1 VPKETK
7 SICGDIELWSEDSI
21 FLDTNIFYYFK
32 KNNMLVSKKELTNL
46 KLRSIKAEELKE
58 LASLVGIDTRGS
70 ASNLIKKLINII
82 PQNKIDEFI
91 KNKYQDY
98 VRERQKIISDEEL
111 KQELLKVQEF
121 RWGVVQ
127 GQLDQK
133 IQTEYVRRF
142 VRYDELINGVKNKL
156 HDDITHYVIATWYNH
171 WTTVLIEDHIS
182 QHPRVIPTLKNNFGV
197 DIFFDN
203 QPFDLKITYLPK
215 GFTLEQALKNPKD
228 LIIWLYENQGA
239 QRFGAD
245 NRLFVVLAS
254 KNNLDESWKLKRD
267 FDFVF
272 NEIDKFFDSAS
283 VSTKDE
289 IVFSFKNKTYTT
301 ISKILIITK

>member
-1 VPKETK
+1 
-7 SICGDIELWSEDSI
+7 
-21 FLDTNIFYYFK
+21 
-32 KNNMLVSKKELTNL
+32 MLVSKKELANL
-46 KLRSIKAEELKE
+46 KLRAIKSDDLKE
-58 LASLVGIDTRGS
+58 LARTLNIDARGT
-70 ASNLIKKLINII
+70 ASNVIKKLIDV

-91 KNKYQDY
+91 KKKYQAQ
-98 VRERQKIISDEEL
+98 VKERQKLISDEAL
-111 KQELLKVQEF
+111 KQEVLKVKEF

-142 VRYDELINGVKNKL
+142 VRYDDLINGVKSKL

-182 QHPRVIPTLKNNFGV
+182 QHSRVIPTLKNNFGI

-215 GFTLEQALKNPKD
+215 NFTLEQVLKNPKD

-245 NRLFVVLAS
+245 NRLFVVLAI
-254 KNNLDESWKLKRD
+254 KDNIEESWKLKRD
-267 FDFVF
+267 FGFVF
-272 NEIDKFFDSAS
+272 SEIDKFFNNAS

-289 IVFSFKNKTYTT
+289 IVFSFKKKTYTT

>member
-1 VPKETK
+1 
-7 SICGDIELWSEDSI
+7 
-21 FLDTNIFYYFK
+21 
-32 KNNMLVSKKELTNL
+32 MLVSKKELANL
-46 KLRSIKAEELKE
+46 KLRSIKLDDLKE
-58 LASLVGIDTRGS
+58 LAGSLGLSTKGTVSD
-70 ASNLIKKLINII
+70 LIKRLIDV
-82 PQNKIDEFI
+82 PQNEIDEFI
-91 KNKYQDY
+91 KRKYRKLVEKRQDL
-98 VRERQKIISDEEL
+98 ISDDDL
-111 KQELLKVQEF
+111 KRELLKVKNF
-121 RWGVVQ
+121 RWSVVQ

-133 IQTEYVRRF
+133 IQTEYVRKF
-142 VRYDELINGVKNKL
+142 VRYKELLQGVKSKL
-156 HDDITHYVIATWYNH
+156 QDDITHYVVATWYNY

-215 GFTLEQALKNPKD
+215 DFTLEQALKNPKS

-245 NRLFVVLAS
+245 NRLFVVLAN
-254 KNNLDESWKLKRD
+254 KDNLKESWKLKRD

-272 NEIDKFFDSAS
+272 SEIDKFFDDES

-289 IVFSFKNKTYTT
+289 IIFSFKKKTYTT
-301 ISKILIITK
+301 ISKILIIAK

>member
-1 VPKETK
+1 
-7 SICGDIELWSEDSI
+7 
-21 FLDTNIFYYFK
+21 
-32 KNNMLVSKKELTNL
+32 MLVSKKELANL
-46 KLRSIKAEELKE
+46 KLRAIKSDDLKE
-58 LASLVGIDTRGS
+58 LATLVGIDSRGS
-70 ASNLIKKLINII
+70 VSDLIKKLINI
-82 PQNKIDEFI
+82 PQEKIDEFI
-91 KNKYQDY
+91 KNRYQNY
-98 VRERQKIISDEEL
+98 IKERQKLISDDEL
-111 KQELLKVQEF
+111 KQELMKVQDF

-142 VRYDELINGVKNKL
+142 VRYNDLINGVKTKL

-182 QHPRVIPTLKNNFGV
+182 QHPKVIPTLKNNFGV

-215 GFTLEQALKNPKD
+215 GFTLDQVLRNPKD
-228 LIIWLYENQGA
+228 LIVWLYENQGA

-254 KNNLDESWKLKRD
+254 KNNLEESWQLKRD
-267 FDFVF
+267 FNFVF
-272 NEIDKFFDSAS
+272 SEIDRFFNIAS

-289 IVFSFKNKTYTT
+289 IIFSFKKKTYTT

>member
-1 VPKETK
+1 
-7 SICGDIELWSEDSI
+7 
-21 FLDTNIFYYFK
+21 
-32 KNNMLVSKKELTNL
+32 MLVSKKELANL
-46 KLRSIKAEELKE
+46 KLRSIKSDDLRE
-58 LASLVGIDTRGS
+58 LAGSFSLPTKGTVSD
-70 ASNLIKKLINII
+70 LIKRLIDV
-82 PQNKIDEFI
+82 PQDKIDEFI
-91 KNKYQDY
+91 KRKYRKL
-98 VRERQKIISDEEL
+98 VEERQSLISDNDL
-111 KQELLKVQEF
+111 KRELLKVKDF

-142 VRYDELINGVKNKL
+142 VRYEELLQGVKSKL

-182 QHPRVIPTLKNNFGV
+182 QHPRVIPTLKNNFGI

-215 GFTLEQALKNPKD
+215 DFTLEQALKDPKG
-228 LIIWLYENQGA
+228 LITWLYENQGA

-254 KNNLDESWKLKRD
+254 KDNLEESWKLKRD

-272 NEIDKFFDSAS
+272 SEIDKFFDQESI
-283 VSTKDE
+283 STKDE
-289 IVFSFKNKTYTT
+289 IIFSFKKKTYTT

>member
-1 VPKETK
+1 
-7 SICGDIELWSEDSI
+7 
-21 FLDTNIFYYFK
+21 
-32 KNNMLVSKKELTNL
+32 MLVSKKELTNL

-58 LASLVGIDTRGS
+58 LASLVGIDTRDS
-70 ASNLIKKLINII
+70 ASNLIKKLINI

-142 VRYDELINGVKNKL
+142 VKYDELINGVKNKL

-272 NEIDKFFDSAS
+272 SEIDKFFDSAS

-289 IVFSFKNKTYTT
+289 IVFSFKKKTYTT

>member
-1 VPKETK
+1 
-7 SICGDIELWSEDSI
+7 
-21 FLDTNIFYYFK
+21 
-32 KNNMLVSKKELTNL
+32 MLVSKKELANL
-46 KLRSIKAEELKE
+46 KLRSIKSDDLRE
-58 LASLVGIDTRGS
+58 LAGS
-70 ASNLIKKLINII
+70 FGLSTKGTVSDLIKRLIDI
-82 PQNKIDEFI
+82 PQDKIDEFI
-91 KNKYQDY
+91 KRKY
-98 VRERQKIISDEEL
+98 RKLIEERQSLISDDDL
-111 KQELLKVQEF
+111 KRELLKVKDF

-142 VRYDELINGVKNKL
+142 VRYEELLQGVKSKL

-215 GFTLEQALKNPKD
+215 DFTLEQILKDPKG
-228 LIIWLYENQGA
+228 LIAWLYENQGA

-254 KNNLDESWKLKRD
+254 KDNLEESWKLKRD

-272 NEIDKFFDSAS
+272 SEIDKFFDVES

-289 IVFSFKNKTYTT
+289 IIFSFKKKTYTT

>member
-1 VPKETK
+1 
-7 SICGDIELWSEDSI
+7 
-21 FLDTNIFYYFK
+21 
-32 KNNMLVSKKELTNL
+32 MLVSKKELTNL
-46 KLRSIKAEELKE
+46 KLKSIKSDNLKE
-58 LASLVGIDTRGS
+58 LAESLNVDSKGT
-70 ASNLIKKLINII
+70 ATYLIKKLIDI
-82 PQNKIDEFI
+82 PQSKIDGFI
-91 KNKYQDY
+91 KRKYQEQ
-98 VRERQKIISDEEL
+98 VRERQKLISDNDL
-111 KQELLKVQEF
+111 KQELLKVKEF

-142 VRYDELINGVKNKL
+142 VRYEDLISGVKSKL
-156 HDDITHYVIATWYNH
+156 YGDITHYVIATWDNH
-171 WTTVLIEDHIS
+171 WTTVLIEDHIG
-182 QHPRVIPTLKNNFGV
+182 QHSKVIPTLKNNFGV

-215 GFTLEQALKNPKD
+215 DFTLEQVLKNPKD

-245 NRLFVVLAS
+245 NRFFVVLAS
-254 KNNLDESWKLKRD
+254 KNNLEESWKLKRD

-272 NEIDKFFDSAS
+272 GEIDKFFDTAS

-289 IVFSFKNKTYTT
+289 IVFSFKKKTYTT
-301 ISKILIITK
+301 ISEILIITK

>member
-1 VPKETK
+1 
-7 SICGDIELWSEDSI
+7 
-21 FLDTNIFYYFK
+21 
-32 KNNMLVSKKELTNL
+32 MLVSKKELANL
-46 KLRSIKAEELKE
+46 KLRSIKSSDLKE
-58 LASLVGIDTRGS
+58 LAGILGVDAKGTV
-70 ASNLIKKLINII
+70 SNFIKKLIDI

-91 KNKYQDY
+91 RRKYQTQ
-98 VRERQKIISDEEL
+98 VKERQKLISDETL
-111 KQELLKVQEF
+111 KQEVLKVKEF

-133 IQTEYVRRF
+133 IQSEYVRRF
-142 VRYDELINGVKNKL
+142 VRYEDLINGVKSKL

-182 QHPRVIPTLKNNFGV
+182 QHSKVIPTLKNNFGV

-215 GFTLEQALKNPKD
+215 DFTLEQVLKNPKD

-245 NRLFVVLAS
+245 IRFFVVLAS
-254 KNNLDESWKLKRD
+254 KNNLEESWKLKRD
-267 FDFVF
+267 FNFVF
-272 NEIDKFFDSAS
+272 NEIDKFFDNAS

-289 IVFSFKNKTYTT
+289 IIFSFKKKTYTT
-301 ISKILIITK
+301 ISKILLITK